1 MSFIKKAFSIFKNI
15 HFQSLLLN
23 GSMSLFGIVT
33 LSLLYRAL
41 TPADAGIYIF
51 LFTLINL
58 IDTVKSG
65 FMTTAFIKY
74 YSGSD
79 ETRAAEVI
87 GSTWILT
94 ILIIAV
100 LVFANLI
107 FYLFYHNTDNI
118 TLDLLNKYFSLII
131 VSTLPFFIAG
141 IVLQS
146 EKRFDL
152 LLRIRLL
159 NQVLFT
165 GTIVALIFLKET
177 TLTTIIV
184 SYIVCNVFV
193 SIVVL
198 FIGWS
203 KVSMIK
209 NATKKG
215 VLEMYHF
222 GKYSMGSSL
231 SANLFSFTNTF
242 FLDYFFGPA
251 SVAVFNIGSKLM
263 QIIEIPLY
271 SIAGSGMPLLSGF
284 YNNNEQD
291 KMVFTLKKII
301 GILTTIFI
309 GVAIVSLIFAE
320 PLIALIGGQK
330 YVTTE
335 APNLFRIL
343 ILLSLLFP
351 VDRFFAIT
359 LDVINKPEINFYKLL
374 VMLVINL
381 IADFVVVF
389 YFKSVYGIAI
399 TNIFPTLYAII
410 ISYYYIQKTIRIDF
424 SDTLSIG
431 VKEIRSFISSK
442 IA

>member
-1 MSFIKKAFSIFKNI
+1 MSLIKKAVSIFKNI

-41 TPADAGIYIF
+41 TPTEAGIYIF

-65 FMTTAFIKY
+65 FMTTAFIKF
-74 YSGSD
+74 YSGAD
-79 ETRAAEVI
+79 EKRASEVI

-94 ILIIAV
+94 LLIVAVLIIANIICV
-100 LVFANLI
+100 
-107 FYLFYHNTDNI
+107 LFYRDTDNI
-118 TLDLLNKYFSLII
+118 TLALLNKYFSPI
-131 VSTLPFFIAG
+131 VISTLPFFIAG

-165 GTIVALIFLKET
+165 GTIIVLIFLKET
-177 TLTTIIV
+177 NLNTIII
-184 SYIVCNVFV
+184 SYILCNVFV
-193 SIVVL
+193 SLVVL
-198 FIGWS
+198 LIGWS
-203 KVSMIK
+203 KISFLK

-242 FLDYFFGPA
+242 FLDFFFGPA
-251 SVAVFNIGSKLM
+251 SVAIFNIGSKLM

-284 YNNNEQD
+284 YNNNEEE

-301 GILTTIFI
+301 GILTVLFI
-309 GVAIVSLIFAE
+309 GVALVSLVFAE

-351 VDRFFAIT
+351 LDRFFAIT

-410 ISYYYIQKTIRIDF
+410 ISYYYIQKSIKIDF

-431 VKEIRSFISSK
+431 FKEIRSFISSK
-442 IA
+442 I

>member
-1 MSFIKKAFSIFKNI
+1 
-15 HFQSLLLN
+15 
-23 GSMSLFGIVT
+23 MSLFGIIT
-33 LSLLYRAL
+33 ISLLYRAL
-41 TPADAGIYIF
+41 TPTDAGIYIF

-58 IDTVKSG
+58 IDTIKSG
-65 FMTTAFIKY
+65 FMTTAFIKF

-79 ETRAAEVI
+79 EKRAAEII

-94 ILIIAV
+94 ILIIAF

-107 FYLFYHNTDNI
+107 CYIFYSNTDNI
-118 TLDLLNKYFSLII
+118 TLQLLNKYFSLIVI
-131 VSTLPFFIAG
+131 STLPFFIAS

-152 LLRIRLL
+152 LLRIKLL
-159 NQVLFT
+159 NQILFT
-165 GTIVALIFLKET
+165 GSIIALIFLKST
-177 TLTTIIV
+177 TLNLIIV
-184 SYIVCNVFV
+184 SYIICNVLV
-193 SIVVL
+193 SIVAL
-198 FIGWS
+198 LIGWS
-203 KVSMIK
+203 KITLIK
-209 NATKKG
+209 NATKTA
-215 VLEMYHF
+215 VLEMFHF

-242 FLDYFFGPA
+242 FLNFFFGPA
-251 SVAVFNIGSKLM
+251 SVAIFNIGSKLM

-271 SIAGSGMPLLSGF
+271 SIAGSGMPLLSSF
-284 YNNNEQD
+284 YNNDEQE

-301 GILTTIFI
+301 GILTLIFI
-309 GVAIVSLIFAE
+309 GIAIVSLIFAE

-335 APNLFRIL
+335 APNLFRIF
-343 ILLSLLFP
+343 ILLALLFP

-381 IADFVVVF
+381 IADFAVVF

-410 ISYYYIQKTIRIDF
+410 ISYYYIQKSIKIDF
-424 SDTLSIG
+424 SDTLTIG
-431 VKEIRSFISSK
+431 FKEIRSFISSK
-442 IA
+442 L

>member
-1 MSFIKKAFSIFKNI
+1 MSLIKKVVSIFKNI

-41 TPADAGIYIF
+41 TPTDAGIYIF

-58 IDTVKSG
+58 IDTIKSG
-65 FMTTAFIKY
+65 FMTTAFIKF

-79 ETRAAEVI
+79 ETRASEVI

-94 ILIIAV
+94 LLIVAILIIA
-100 LVFANLI
+100 NLI
-107 FYLFYHNTDNI
+107 CVLFYRDTDNI
-118 TLDLLNKYFSLII
+118 TLALLNKYFTPI
-131 VSTLPFFIAG
+131 VISTLPFFIAG

-165 GTIVALIFLKET
+165 GTIILLIFFKET
-177 TLTTIIV
+177 NLNTIII
-184 SYIVCNVFV
+184 SYILCNVFV
-193 SIVVL
+193 SLVVL
-198 FIGWS
+198 LIGWS
-203 KVSMIK
+203 KIRFLK

-242 FLDYFFGPA
+242 FLDFFFGPA
-251 SVAVFNIGSKLM
+251 SVAIFNIGSKLM

-284 YNNNEQD
+284 YNNNEEE

-301 GILTTIFI
+301 GILTILFI
-309 GVAIVSLIFAE
+309 GVALVSLVFAE

-351 VDRFFAIT
+351 LDRFFAIT
-359 LDVINKPEINFYKLL
+359 LDVINRPEINFYKLL

-410 ISYYYIQKTIRIDF
+410 ISYYYIQKSIKIDF

-431 VKEIRSFISSK
+431 FKEIKSFISSK
-442 IA
+442 L

>member
-1 MSFIKKAFSIFKNI
+1 MSLIKKAVSIFKNI

-33 LSLLYRAL
+33 LSMLYRAL
-41 TPADAGIYIF
+41 TPTEAGIYIF

-65 FMTTAFIKY
+65 FMTTAFIKF
-74 YSGSD
+74 YSGAD
-79 ETRAAEVI
+79 EKRASEVI

-94 ILIIAV
+94 LLIVAVLIIANIICV
-100 LVFANLI
+100 
-107 FYLFYHNTDNI
+107 LFYRDTDNI
-118 TLDLLNKYFSLII
+118 TLALLNKYFSPI
-131 VSTLPFFIAG
+131 VISTLPFFIAG

-165 GTIVALIFLKET
+165 GTIIVLIFLKET
-177 TLTTIIV
+177 NLNTIII
-184 SYIVCNVFV
+184 SYILCNVFV
-193 SIVVL
+193 SLVVL
-198 FIGWS
+198 LIGWS
-203 KVSMIK
+203 KISFLK

-242 FLDYFFGPA
+242 FLDFFFGPA
-251 SVAVFNIGSKLM
+251 SVAIFNIGSKLM

-284 YNNNEQD
+284 YNNNEEE

-301 GILTTIFI
+301 GILTVLFI
-309 GVAIVSLIFAE
+309 GVALVSLVFAE

-351 VDRFFAIT
+351 LDRFFAIT

-410 ISYYYIQKTIRIDF
+410 ISYYYIQKSIKIDF
-424 SDTLSIG
+424 SDTLTIG
-431 VKEIRSFISSK
+431 FKEIRSFISSK
-442 IA
+442 L